1 MIKEL
6 KNINNKLIDLYQ
18 NNKEELNK
26 QLLIKEILNEP
37 NCFLKIDIETAYKIL
52 KDLQIPDENL
62 KIIYERLI

>member
-37 NCFLKIDIETAYKIL
+37 NCFLKINIETAYKIL